1 MEEKKKGGKCSK
13 LLMLSREGSD
23 GNFQDPVT
31 DSKTYNV
38 TERKIKGDIIS

>member
-1 MEEKKKGGKCSK
+1 MEEKKKGGGCSK

-23 GNFQDPVT
+23 CNFQDLVT

-38 TERKIKGDIIS
+38 TERKIKGDTIS